1 MAPSDSGIDESQYSN
16 DDAEIV
22 YYHHPF
28 KPSFSDPPAYE
39 RDEKATQFFKAA
51 VDDIGGSAD
60 IMRGQIS
67 GGDIRSGRMVNYLQ
81 EYAGTVLSGPA
92 RQIERGEEKTGNMIL
107 RLRKHYTNEPRLYY
121 IVGRNKDVEVK
132 SFIGSDIH
140 GCGDYR
146 VQTDSA
152 LPSSIAEKR
161 DTVFTA
167 VEKGI
172 FAPGDPRL
180 IKLLG
185 MPSDLDELFDEDQL
199 DRDNATEENQ
209 KFLMLDEGTVASAF
223 GILQQGLDM
232 QTGGQASQQ
241 GIMPQPKD
249 ILEGLNVMPRDF
261 ENHQVHIMTHN
272 KERKTKAYRNLPKA
286 VQALFD
292 EHVDQHLL
300 FLLPPPP
307 PAGPGGPSGPGSPGG
322 HTPEGKPGAPG
333 GSPGGPSSLNGKP
346 APGTGGAG
354 PEKNRPVPT
363 PPMANAHGLRG
374 G

>member
-1 MAPSDSGIDESQYSN
+1 
-16 DDAEIV
+16 
-22 YYHHPF
+22 
-28 KPSFSDPPAYE
+28 
-39 RDEKATQFFKAA
+39 
-51 VDDIGGSAD
+51 
-60 IMRGQIS
+60 
-67 GGDIRSGRMVNYLQ
+67 
-81 EYAGTVLSGPA
+81 
-92 RQIERGEEKTGNMIL
+92 
-107 RLRKHYTNEPRLYY
+107 
-121 IVGRNKDVEVK
+121 
-132 SFIGSDIH
+132 
-140 GCGDYR
+140 
-146 VQTDSA
+146 
-152 LPSSIAEKR
+152 
-161 DTVFTA
+161 
-167 VEKGI
+167 
-172 FAPGDPRL
+172 
-180 IKLLG
+180 